1 MKTSQIV
8 TIVTGGGQGIGKAIA
23 WRFLQEGH
31 AVVIA
36 EIDQEAGSQT
46 VEQLSAHGPILFV
59 ETDVGRQEQV
69 QAVMS
74 KTVERFG
81 RIDNLINN
89 AGISRN
95 RPITELTLEEWQH
108 VLDTNLTGAFLCAKH
123 AAPYLKASRGSI
135 INICSTR
142 ARMSEPNTE
151 AYSASKGGLRALTHA
166 LAMSLGPEVRVNSI
180 SPGWIDVR
188 DSKKVSAR
196 HQPPLTEA
204 DHAQHPAGRV
214 GRPEDIAEMAVYLCS
229 ERAGFIAGQDLVVD
243 GGMTKKMIYVD

>member
-1 MKTSQIV
+1 MKATQIV
-8 TIVTGGGQGIGKAIA
+8 TIVTGGGQGIGKMIA
-23 WRFLQEGH
+23 RRFLDEGH

-36 EIDQEAGSQT
+36 EIDQEAGSRT
-46 VEQLSAHGPILFV
+46 VAQLSPYGLILFL
-59 ETDVGRQEQV
+59 EADVGREEQV
-69 QAVMS
+69 RAVMS

-95 RPITELTLEEWQH
+95 RPITELTLEEWQR

-123 AAPYLKASRGSI
+123 AAPHLIESRGSI

-151 AYSASKGGLRALTHA
+151 AYSASKGGIRALTHA
-166 LAMSLGPEVRVNSI
+166 LAISLGPAVRVNSI

-188 DSKKVSAR
+188 DSKKHSAR
-196 HQPPLTEA
+196 RPAPLTEV
-204 DHAQHPAGRV
+204 DHAQHPVGRV
-214 GRPEDIAEMAVYLCS
+214 GRPEDIAEMALYLCS
-229 ERAGFIAGQDLVVD
+229 EQAGFITGQDFVVD